1 MLTLRLNE
9 LSVDAGS
16 TMKRG
21 RRRRRTTTI
30 TTTTTT
36 VPKNIITARSYQNSN
51 LDGCKRTNRKR
62 RQGWESKNPPL
73 FISSF
78 AGKGGFASED
88 EEGKRRREQARD
100 LVRNLLDASFLSS
113 NTNGCKLIPCD
124 RPPSSLLTGSLQL
137 TYRER
142 SVPDV
147 ENSFMHKCQLVSS
160 TSSSPPMARRF
171 RCRKANKYIAH
182 LFFQI
187 SKHSAE
193 ADIQLSRFDLFHGHV
208 FKNEDVVGILFHAKE
223 YCRFDEN
230 TFNVDLGYCQ
240 IESYAK
246 YDPKQMEKRNI
257 IWVASLQRGG
267 GGGGGE
273 GRDDELRYS
282 MAVLD
287 TSHYSELLF
296 SGQSDFHTIYEGD
309 FGDVLGDVFYFDA
322 LKNRKPQERVIVA
335 TSTSAKNRKKEGS
348 FEI

>member
-9 LSVDAGS
+9 LSVDYTGS
-16 TMKRG
+16 TMNRG

-30 TTTTTT
+30 TTTTTI
-36 VPKNIITARSYQNSN
+36 VPKKIITARSYQNSN

-187 SKHSAE
+187 SKLVSICFMDTCSKTKTSLAFYFT
-193 ADIQLSRFDLFHGHV
+193 QKS
-208 FKNEDVVGILFHAKE
+208 
-223 YCRFDEN
+223 
-230 TFNVDLGYCQ
+230 T
-240 IESYAK
+240 
-246 YDPKQMEKRNI
+246 
-257 IWVASLQRGG
+257 VASTRIRSIWIWGTVK
-267 GGGGGE
+267 
-273 GRDDELRYS
+273 LRA
-282 MAVLD
+282 MLNM
-287 TSHYSELLF
+287 T
-296 SGQSDFHTIYEGD
+296 QN
-309 FGDVLGDVFYFDA
+309 
-322 LKNRKPQERVIVA
+322 KWKR
-335 TSTSAKNRKKEGS
+335 
-348 FEI
+348 EILYG

>member
-16 TMKRG
+16 TMNRG

-113 NTNGCKLIPCD
+113 SSSNTNGCKLIPCD
-124 RPPSSLLTGSLQL
+124 RPPSSLLTGSLEL

-160 TSSSPPMARRF
+160 ASSSPPMARRF

-240 IESYAK
+240 IESYVK

-273 GRDDELRYS
+273 GKDDELRYS

-309 FGDVLGDVFYFDA
+309 FGNVLGDVFYFDA
-322 LKNRKPQERVIVA
+322 LKNCCNID
-335 TSTSAKNRKKEGS
+335 
-348 FEI
+348 